1 MISEVPARNAKA
13 SFTTSITK
21 CFQLKFFMFY
31 SLIPPRETEILLID
45 FDLDLDLRL
54 RLLERPRLLYLAM
67 LFDAIYA

>member
-21 CFQLKFFMFY
+21 CFQLKFFIFY
-31 SLIPPRETEILLID
+31 SLMPPRETVILLIV
-45 FDLDLDLRL
+45 FDLLLRL

-67 LFDAIYA
+67 LFNAIYA